1 MPPSMSETRN
11 QFSFS
16 RAVCKEHIA
25 KGLNLKQ
32 RVASAPAFTL
42 IELLVVIAII
52 AILAALLL
60 PALSKARERALR
72 INCASNLR
80 QFGLAVTLYAN
91 DFNNKLPRITAASWV
106 WDMSVPVANLMT
118 QNGAQRKIMYCPSFK
133 EQENDTLWG
142 HVSSGFANTGYR
154 VLGYATTFPG
164 TASLLVTNQNLTIL
178 PEPLKDPSTG
188 ITHPAPSPSD
198 RVLLADST
206 MSKPGQNNPALRDTY
221 QYTGIKGG
229 WAELHRTAH
238 LNGGMPTGGNVVILD
253 SHVEWRRFIR
263 MFPRTSGGAPVF
275 WW

>member
-1 MPPSMSETRN
+1 VKLVSKPYSPAR
-11 QFSFS
+11 
-16 RAVCKEHIA
+16 IA
-25 KGLNLKQ
+25 HSTQ
-32 RVASAPAFTL
+32 RTSCRVAFTL

-72 INCASNLR
+72 IKCASNVR

-91 DFNNKLPRITAASWV
+91 DYNNKLPRITSASWV
-106 WDMSVPVANLMT
+106 WDMTVPVADLMT

-142 HVSSGFANTGYR
+142 DAKTGFAKTGYR

-164 TASLLVTNQNLTIL
+164 TASLLPTNQNLTIL
-178 PEPLKDPSTG
+178 PEPIKDPSTR
-188 ITHPAPSPSD
+188 ITHPPPSPSD

-206 MSKPGQNNPALRDTY
+206 ISKPGQNNPALRDTY

-238 LNGGMPTGGNVVILD
+238 LNGAIPAGGNVVMLD
-253 SHVEWRRFIR
+253 NHVEWRKFIR
-263 MFPRTSGGAPVF
+263 MSPRTSGSAPVF

>member
-1 MPPSMSETRN
+1 M
-11 QFSFS
+11 
-16 RAVCKEHIA
+16 
-25 KGLNLKQ
+25 
-32 RVASAPAFTL
+32 

-60 PALSKARERALR
+60 PALAKARERALR

-80 QFGLAVTLYAN
+80 QFGLAVTIYAN
-91 DFNNKLPRITAASWV
+91 DYNNKLPRITAASWV
-106 WDMSVPVANLMT
+106 WDMSVPIADLMT

-142 HVSSGFANTGYR
+142 NVTTGFANTGYR

-164 TASLLVTNQNLTIL
+164 TASLMATNVNSTIF
-178 PEPLKDPSTG
+178 PEAIKNPNTG
-188 ITHPAPSPSD
+188 ITYPAPSPSD

-206 MSKPGQNNPALRDTY
+206 ISKPGQNNPALSYTY

-229 WAELHRTAH
+229 WVELHRTAH
-238 LNGGMPTGGNVVILD
+238 LQVAIPAGGNLAMVD
-253 SHVEWRRFIR
+253 NHVEWRKFKR
-263 MFPRTSGGAPVF
+263 MSPRTTGGVPVF

>member
-1 MPPSMSETRN
+1 VNLVNS
-11 QFSFS
+11 QFSF
-16 RAVCKEHIA
+16 RREAHKRRPHDE
-25 KGLNLKQ
+25 LNLK
-32 RVASAPAFTL
+32 RRAPYGAAFAL
-42 IELLVVIAII
+42 VELLVVIAII

-106 WDMSVPVANLMT
+106 WDMSVPVADLMT

-142 HVSSGFANTGYR
+142 DVKTGFASTGYR
-154 VLGYATTFPG
+154 VLGYATTFSG
-164 TASLLVTNQNLTIL
+164 AASLLATNQNLTIL

-188 ITHPAPSPSD
+188 VTRAAPPASD
-198 RVLLADST
+198 RPLLADAT
-206 MSKPGQNNPALRDTY
+206 ISKPGENNPALRDTY
-221 QYTGIKGG
+221 HYTGIKGG

-238 LNGGMPTGGNVVILD
+238 LNGAIPAGGNVVMLD
-253 SHVEWRRFIR
+253 SHVEWRKFNR
-263 MFPRTSGGAPVF
+263 MFPGTSGNVPVF

>member
-1 MPPSMSETRN
+1 MSETGN
-11 QFSFS
+11 QFSYS
-16 RAVCKEHIA
+16 DAACKEPIPA
-25 KGLNLKQ
+25 CLNLKQ
-32 RVASAPAFTL
+32 RTPGGAAFTL

-72 INCASNLR
+72 INCASNVR

-106 WDMSVPVANLMT
+106 WDMSVPIADLMT

-142 HVSSGFANTGYR
+142 DVKNGFANTGYR

-164 TASLLVTNQNLTIL
+164 TASLLATNQNPTIL
-178 PEPLKDPSTG
+178 PAAIKDPATG
-188 ITHPAPSPSD
+188 ITHAAPSPSD
-198 RVLLADST
+198 RALLADST
-206 MSKPGQNNPALRDTY
+206 ISKPGENNPALRDTY
-221 QYTGIKGG
+221 HYTGIKGG

-238 LNGGMPTGGNVVILD
+238 LNGAIPAGGNVVMLD
-253 SHVEWRRFIR
+253 NHVEWRKFNR
-263 MFPRTSGGAPVF
+263 MFPRTSGGVPVF

>member
-1 MPPSMSETRN
+1 LVKN
-11 QFSFS
+11 QFSPG
-16 RAVCKEHIA
+16 RTAY
-25 KGLNLKQ
+25 KGRSHDVLNLNQ
-32 RVASAPAFTL
+32 RARYGRAFTL

-106 WDMSVPVANLMT
+106 WDMSVPIADLMT

-142 HVSSGFANTGYR
+142 DPKTGFANTGYR

-178 PEPLKDPSTG
+178 PEPVKDPSTG
-188 ITHPAPSPSD
+188 ITHAAPSPSD
-198 RVLLADST
+198 RALLADAT
-206 MSKPGQNNPALRDTY
+206 ISKPGENNPALRDTY
-221 QYTGIKGG
+221 HYTGIKGG

-238 LNGGMPTGGNVVILD
+238 LNGQLPAGGSVVMLD
-253 SHVEWRRFIR
+253 SHVEWRNFKK
-263 MFPRTSGGAPVF
+263 MFPRTTGGVPVF

>member
-1 MPPSMSETRN
+1 MRLSMSETRSHL
-11 QFSFS
+11 SFS
-16 RAVCKEHIA
+16 RAASKA
-25 KGLNLKQ
+25 QTSASSTLKQ
-32 RVASAPAFTL
+32 RAAYAPAFTL

-80 QFGLAVTLYAN
+80 QFGLAATLYAN
-91 DFNNKLPRITAASWV
+91 DYNNKLPRITAASWV

-142 HVSSGFANTGYR
+142 HVNNGFANTGYR

-164 TASLLVTNQNLTIL
+164 TASLLATNQNLTIL

-188 ITHPAPSPSD
+188 IIHPAPSPSD
-198 RVLLADST
+198 RVFLADAT
-206 MSKPGQNNPALRDTY
+206 ISKSGENNPALRGTY
-221 QYTGIKGG
+221 HYTGIKGG

-238 LNGGMPTGGNVVILD
+238 LNGGIPSGGNVVMLD
-253 SHVEWRRFIR
+253 SHVEWRKFIR
-263 MFPRTSGGAPVF
+263 MFPRTTGGVPVF